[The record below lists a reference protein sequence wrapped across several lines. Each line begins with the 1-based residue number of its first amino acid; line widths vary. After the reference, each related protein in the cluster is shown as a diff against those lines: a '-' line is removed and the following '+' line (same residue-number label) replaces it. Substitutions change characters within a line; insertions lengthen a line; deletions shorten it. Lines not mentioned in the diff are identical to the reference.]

1 MIDSARLNING
12 GNGGKGCASFY
23 RSKYLPKGGP
33 DGGDGGN
40 GGNAFIC
47 GDPSLNT
54 LLHIKYNSTV
64 YVESGAHGRGKDR
77 RGRNGTDQVV
87 KVPLGTE
94 IWERVGRNER
104 EFIAD
109 IVDTTPVLVAHGGTG
124 GMGNARF
131 VSPTNQEPVLA
142 EKGEI
147 GERVILLLELKL
159 LADVGL
165 LARPNAG
172 KSTLISRCSAAKPK
186 VADYPFTTVEPIL
199 GVVGYRDK
207 DFVMMEVPG
216 LLEGAHKGIGLG
228 QEFLRH
234 AERARVYVHI
244 LDGTGE
250 DPVADYHML
259 NKELEQFN
267 PELLAKPQIIAVNKI
282 DVTEVRDAEQV
293 LTANLTAAAHQWSSA
308 GEPQFVFMSA
318 ATGEGVDN
326 LLSRVVGTL
335 DVMPKEIP
343 DLEEAATPPKVR
355 PRHHLPN
362 KVWVDDGVYVVQSEA
377 LERLAALADT
387 RDSRV
392 VIQLWREME
401 RRGLARQL
409 IDAGIEAGDTIR
421 IGKVEV
427 EWF

>member
-1 MIDSARLNING
+1 M
-12 GNGGKGCASFY
+12 
-23 RSKYLPKGGP
+23 
-33 DGGDGGN
+33 
-40 GGNAFIC
+40 
-47 GDPSLNT
+47 
-54 LLHIKYNSTV
+54 
-64 YVESGAHGRGKDR
+64 
-77 RGRNGTDQVV
+77 
-87 KVPLGTE
+87 
-94 IWERVGRNER
+94 
-104 EFIAD
+104 
-109 IVDTTPVLVAHGGTG
+109 
-124 GMGNARF
+124 
-131 VSPTNQEPVLA
+131 
-142 EKGEI
+142 
-147 GERVILLLELKL
+147 
-159 LADVGL
+159 
-165 LARPNAG
+165 
-172 KSTLISRCSAAKPK
+172 
-186 VADYPFTTVEPIL
+186 
-199 GVVGYRDK
+199 VGYRDK

-234 AERARVYVHI
+234 AERARVYVHL

-267 PELLAKPQIIAVNKI
+267 PELLAKPQIIAVNKV

-293 LTANLTAAAHQWSSA
+293 LTANLTAAAHQWSSV
-308 GEPQFVFMSA
+308 GDPQLVFMSA
-318 ATGEGVDN
+318 VTGEGVDD
-326 LLSRVVGTL
+326 LLSQVVGTL
-335 DVMPKEIP
+335 DVMPKDIP
-343 DLEEAATPPKVR
+343 DLEEATNPPKVR
-355 PRHHLPN
+355 ARHHLPN